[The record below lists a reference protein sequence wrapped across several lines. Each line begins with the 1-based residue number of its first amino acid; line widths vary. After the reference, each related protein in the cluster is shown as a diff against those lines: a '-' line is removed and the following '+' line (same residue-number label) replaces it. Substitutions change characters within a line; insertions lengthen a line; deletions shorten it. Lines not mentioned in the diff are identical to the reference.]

1 MKFSEVSPTD
11 EELKLLLEV
20 GFVLR
25 ESGRFTDA
33 ATIFRGA
40 AEFLPGSVVPQVAL
54 GTVYLQQ
61 GLFAS
66 AEATLAEVLQ
76 SHPESS
82 YARFHYAEALLFQQR
97 REEGIAQLES
107 LCAKEVDPPQQRAA
121 QALFEIADLICAP
134 TPRMQTAVTA
144 GEHLHEN

>member
-11 EELKLLLEV
+11 EELKLLLEA

-25 ESGRFTDA
+25 ETGRFEDA
-33 ATIFRGA
+33 ATVFRGV

-61 GLFAS
+61 GLFSS
-66 AEATLAEVLQ
+66 AEAELVSALR

-97 REEGIAQLES
+97 HEEAIAELKS
-107 LCAKEVDPPQQRAA
+107 LCNQDLDSPGQRAA
-121 QALFEIADLICAP
+121 HALLQIAELVCPNNDSKADG
-134 TPRMQTAVTA
+134 TNFARA
-144 GEHLHEN
+144 HS